1 MSFNPNLTYFV
12 ERLQG
17 ISVNTFR
24 LETQNQTTAK
34 SGQIVSFDLPS
45 NAIINLRSLKVW
57 CNATANAGAAAAGGR
72 LPPINELVE
81 RVEVSV
87 GGIVLSQ
94 GTMYV
99 NILNAI
105 MKALDD
111 NEYDDAVTGHPEIV
125 RQTSY
130 VDGSTYAATA
140 NEDYSTL
147 YDGVTNLFCIDK
159 FKGFISSADPK
170 LIDTSIL
177 PDCRVRL
184 YLAEDAVCMTTDA
197 VGIGDGAAESGAL
210 STGAGLKGF
219 CNANGPGGVK
229 FQLSDLHATIEVIGL
244 ASTAYDAMLS
254 AQMSQAGFLE
264 IPYKDYTSFQNVH
277 DNNGSTRFT
286 VSTQSLDRVWVAW
299 RKNNFDQRCPVIVN
313 GYKKQGGFITGEFV
327 GTVQDTRTT
336 RDIGLPQYDVGGVLG
351 TNEEKY
357 LSQYFNFYQGDN
369 SGMKMQLQLNGAYL
383 PQFPANLGELYGMTK
398 NSLPASRKCKQITFD
413 QYLYNY
419 CVQAFRLNLP
429 DSEYSRTISGLD
441 TRAVNLQAVVKTT
454 DTVGA
459 TTKVCNIFTEST
471 STLRV
476 GPGRSVEV
484 IA

>member
-17 ISVNTFR
+17 VSTNTFK

-57 CNATANAGAAAAGGR
+57 CNASANAGAAGAGGR

-87 GGIVLSQ
+87 GGVVLSQ
-94 GTMYV
+94 GTNYV
-99 NILNAI
+99 NVLNAV

-125 RQTSY
+125 REKSY
-130 VDGSTYAATA
+130 IDSSVYTA
-140 NEDYSTL
+140 GDNEDYSSL
-147 YDGVTNLFCIDK
+147 DGVTDVFCIDK
-159 FKGFISSADPK
+159 FKGFIGSADPK
-170 LIDTSIL
+170 LLDTSLL
-177 PDCRVRL
+177 PDVRVRL

-197 VGIGDGAAESGAL
+197 VGIGNGVALPGSGSL
-210 STGAGLKGF
+210 SGAGLKGF
-219 CNANGPGGVK
+219 CNSNGPGGVK
-229 FQLSDLHATIEVIGL
+229 FQLSDLHATIEAIGL

-277 DNNGSTRFT
+277 SNNGSTRFT

-299 RKNNFDQRCPVIVN
+299 REDDLTQRCPVIVN
-313 GYKKQGGFITGEFV
+313 GYKQEGGYITGEYV
-327 GTVQDTRTT
+327 STVQTTRTT
-336 RDIGLPQYDVGGVLG
+336 MDIGIPQYDVGGVLG

-357 LSQYFNFYQGDN
+357 LCQYFNFYQGN
-369 SGMKMQLQLNGAYL
+369 NPGMKMQLQLNGAYL
-383 PQFPANLGELYGMTK
+383 PQFPANLGELYGITK
-398 NSLPASRKCKQITFD
+398 NSLPASRKCKTITHD
-413 QYLYNY
+413 QYINNY
-419 CVQAFRLNLP
+419 CVQCFRLNLP
-429 DSEYSRTISGLD
+429 DSEYSRTLSGLD

-454 DTVGA
+454 DTAGIA
-459 TTKVCNIFTEST
+459 NKVCNIFTEST
-471 STLRV
+471 SCLRV
-476 GPGRSVEV
+476 GPGRSIEV